1 MNTTVSTREFSLLSG
16 YIESEC
22 GIALPPEKTY
32 LVETRLS
39 SLVAQTGC
47 NNFEEFYQLAKRG
60 TDANLREKI
69 INAITTNETL
79 WFRDGHPFTI
89 LREVILPK
97 LAEQL
102 CAGKIRKARLW
113 SAASSTG
120 QEAYSMAMTILEY
133 CRQDLRVKPE
143 QFEILGTDISS
154 SVLFVARAGRYDQL
168 AIGRGL
174 SEAMRDRYMTRDGE
188 VYVVRDEVKRLVSFQ
203 RFNLQHSPSVLGR
216 FDCVFLRYVAIYF
229 SNDFKRTLLQN
240 IASVSNQ
247 PGYLVVG
254 AVESLRGL
262 TEAFTPRNHAGGYY
276 YEHGG
281 K

>member
-1 MNTTVSTREFSLLSG
+1 MNTTVSTREFALLSS

-60 TDANLREKI
+60 TDANLREKV

-97 LAEQL
+97 LADQL
-102 CAGKIRKARLW
+102 CTGKIRKARLW

-120 QEAYSMAMTILEY
+120 QEAYSMSMTIHEY
-133 CRQDLRVKPE
+133 CRQDTRVKPE

-174 SEAMRDRYMTRDGE
+174 PEAMRDRYMTRDGE
-188 VYVVRDEVKRLVSFQ
+188 VFVVRDEVKRLVSFQ
-203 RFNLQHSPSVLGR
+203 RFNLQQSPSVLGR

-229 SNDFKRTLLQN
+229 SNDFKRALLQN
-240 IASVSNQ
+240 IAGATNQ

-262 TEAFTPRNHAGGYY
+262 TETFLPRNHAGGYY